1 MARSLA
7 MRPSAASFLG
17 VFTLAVLAL
26 PTLVSAQRGTGAE
39 WPIYGG
45 DPGHTRYSS
54 LDQINASNA
63 ATLEVAW
70 RWSAREQGSNP
81 LAASQTTPIFV
92 NGVLYATAGMQRN
105 VVAIDPA
112 TGTTIW
118 TYRIDESERL
128 VGAPRVNSGRGVSY
142 WTDGQGDDRIYV
154 ITPGYQLIALVAA
167 TGLPISSFGLN
178 GVVDLQKN
186 LRTRDGVPVLGSIG
200 ASSPAAVIGN
210 VLVVG
215 AALHVGLRAP
225 SKVNTPGDVRGFDA
239 RTGQL
244 LWTFH
249 TIPEPGEFGYDT
261 WLEGSAAYT
270 GNTAV
275 WAQISWDAELGYV
288 YLPTE
293 AATGDY
299 YGGHRPGNNLF
310 STSILTLDARTGK
323 RVWHFQTIHHDIW
336 DWDNTNAPILAD
348 VTVDGRARKIV
359 AQLTKQGFVFVL
371 DRVTGEPI
379 WPIEERPVPQG
390 DAPGEW
396 YSPTQPFPTRP
407 APFERQGFSE
417 DDLLNFTPDI
427 FRQAREIASQYRWGP
442 LYSPP
447 SLQNAADSTRGTIT
461 LPSALGGANWEGGAL
476 DPETGFLYIPSV
488 TAPSFLS
495 LVPGGR
501 TSDMNYIAGGGRGQ
515 IAPGVPIVKPPWGR
529 ITAIDLST
537 GDHAWMVPN
546 GDTPPYVAERL
557 KLSPDSIPNTGR
569 ASRAGLLVTRTLLF
583 AGEGTNGSSNFWVLN
598 KRTGARIARLDIPS
612 GTQTGI
618 PMTYLHNGRQYVVF
632 ATTGAGQPSEI
643 VAYALPR

>member
-1 MARSLA
+1 MARPFTI
-7 MRPSAASFLG
+7 RPS
-17 VFTLAVLAL
+17 VAVLFAAMVLPAL
-26 PTLVSAQRGTGAE
+26 SGAQQGTGAE
-39 WPIYGG
+39 WRVYGG
-45 DPGHTRYSS
+45 DPGHTRYST
-54 LDQINASNA
+54 LDQIDSTNAES
-63 ATLEVAW
+63 LEVAW
-70 RWSAREQGSNP
+70 RWSGRNQGPNP

-92 NGVLYATAGMQRN
+92 NGMLYATAGMHRS

-112 TGTTIW
+112 TGETIW
-118 TYRIDESERL
+118 TWRIDEGARL
-128 VGAPRVNSGRGVSY
+128 EGAPRVNSGRGVSY
-142 WTDGQGDDRIYV
+142 WSDGNGDNRIYV
-154 ITPGYQLIALVAA
+154 VTPGYQLVALDAA
-167 TGLPISSFGLN
+167 TGHAIEGFGRN
-178 GVVDLQKN
+178 GVVDLQEN
-186 LRTRDGVPVLGSIG
+186 LRTREGVAPDGSIG
-200 ASSPAAVIGN
+200 ASSPAAVIGD

-215 AALHVGLRAP
+215 AALHVGLRPP
-225 SKVNTPGDVRGFDA
+225 SKVNIPGDVRGFDA
-239 RTGQL
+239 RTGRL

-249 TIPEPGEFGYDT
+249 TIPEAGEVGNET
-261 WLEGSAAYT
+261 WLEGSSAYS
-270 GNTAV
+270 GNAAV

-336 DWDNTNAPILAD
+336 DWDNPNAPILAD
-348 VTVDGRARKIV
+348 VTIEGRARRIV
-359 AQLTKQGFVFVL
+359 AQITKQGFVFVL
-371 DRVTGEPI
+371 DRITGEPI
-379 WPIEERPVPQG
+379 WPIEERAVPKG

-396 YSPTQPFPTRP
+396 YSPTQPFPTKP

-417 DDLLNFTPDI
+417 ADLLDFTPEI
-427 FRQAREIASQYRWGP
+427 FRQAREIASQFRWGP

-447 SLQNAADSTRGTIT
+447 SLQTAADSTKGTIT
-461 LPSALGGANWEGGAL
+461 LPAATGGANWEGGAL

-495 LVPGGR
+495 LVAGG
-501 TSDMNYIAGGGRGQ
+501 TMSDMNYIAGGGRGQ

-546 GDTPPYVAERL
+546 GDTPPAVAERL
-557 KLSPDSIPNTGR
+557 KLPPESIPNTGR
-569 ASRAGLLVTRTLLF
+569 SSRAGLLVTRTLLF
-583 AGEGTNGSSNFWVLN
+583 AGEGTNGTGNFWVLN

-618 PMTYLHNGRQYVVF
+618 PMTYLHEGRQYVVF

>member
-1 MARSLA
+1 MARPFA
-7 MRPSAASFLG
+7 IRPNVAFSIVA
-17 VFTLAVLAL
+17 LAL
-26 PTLVSAQRGTGAE
+26 STLTLSQHASAQRGTGAD

-45 DPGHTRYSS
+45 DAGHTRYSS
-54 LDQINASNA
+54 LDQIDSSNA
-63 ATLEVAW
+63 DKLAVAW
-70 RWSAREQGSNP
+70 RWSSRNQGPNP
-81 LAASQTTPIFV
+81 LAASQTTPIFA
-92 NGVLYATAGMQRN
+92 NGVLYATAGTRRN

-112 TGTTIW
+112 TGETIW
-118 TYRIDESERL
+118 TYRIDEGERIAE
-128 VGAPRVNSGRGVSY
+128 APRVNSGRGVSY
-142 WTDGQGDDRIYV
+142 WSDGKGDNRIYV
-154 ITPGYQLIALVAA
+154 ITPGYQLVALNAA
-167 TGLPISSFGLN
+167 TGQAISGFGRS
-178 GVVDLQKN
+178 GIVDLHEN
-186 LRTRDGVPVLGSIG
+186 LRTREGVSPVGSIG
-200 ASSPAAVIGN
+200 ASSPAAVIGD

-215 AALHVGLRAP
+215 AALHVGLRPP
-225 SKVNTPGDVRGFDA
+225 SKVNIPGDIRGFDA
-239 RTGQL
+239 RTGRL

-249 TIPEPGEFGYDT
+249 TIPEPGEFGNDT
-261 WLEGSAAYT
+261 WLDSSWSYT

-348 VTVDGRARKIV
+348 LTINGRARKIV
-359 AQLTKQGFVFVL
+359 AQITKQGFVFVL

-379 WPIEERPVPQG
+379 WPIEERPVPKG
-390 DAPGEW
+390 DVPGEW
-396 YSPTQPFPTRP
+396 YSPTQPFPTKP

-417 DDLLNFTPDI
+417 ADMLDFTPEI
-427 FRQAREIASQYRWGP
+427 FKRAKDIASQFRWGP

-447 SLQNAADSTRGTIT
+447 SLQNAADSTKGTIT

-476 DPETGFLYIPSV
+476 DPETGYLYVPSV

-495 LVPGGR
+495 LVAGGR
-501 TSDMNYIAGGGRGQ
+501 ASDMNYIAGGGRGQ
-515 IAPGVPIVKPPWGR
+515 LAPGVPIVKPPWGR
-529 ITAIDLST
+529 ITAINLTT

-546 GDTPPYVAERL
+546 GDTPSYVAERL
-557 KLSPDSIPNTGR
+557 QLPPASIPNTGK

-583 AGEGTNGSSNFWVLN
+583 AGEGTAGSGNLWVLN
-598 KRTGARIARLDIPS
+598 KRTGARITRLDVPS
-612 GTQTGI
+612 GTQSGL
-618 PMTYLHNGRQYVVF
+618 PMTYLHDGRQYVVF
-632 ATTGAGQPSEI
+632 ATTGAGQPAEI

>member
-1 MARSLA
+1 MGRLFAVRHGAALLCASLA
-7 MRPSAASFLG
+7 LAAP
-17 VFTLAVLAL
+17 A
-26 PTLVSAQRGTGAE
+26 SAQQGTGAD
-39 WPIYGG
+39 WRTYGG

-54 LDQINASNA
+54 LDQIDASNA
-63 ATLEVAW
+63 ASLEVAW
-70 RWSAREQGSNP
+70 RWSARNQGPNP

-92 NGVLYATAGMQRN
+92 NGVLYATAGTRRN

-112 TGTTIW
+112 TGETLW
-118 TYRIDESERL
+118 TYRFDESERL
-128 VGAPRVNSGRGVSY
+128 ETAPRVNSGRGVSF
-142 WTDGQGDDRIYV
+142 WSDGNGDDRIYV
-154 ITPGYQLIALVAA
+154 VTPGYHLIALDAA
-167 TGLPISSFGLN
+167 TGHPIAEFGRN
-178 GVVDLQKN
+178 GVLDLQEN
-186 LRTRDGVPVLGSIG
+186 LRTRDGVPVAGSIG
-200 ASSPAAVIGN
+200 ASSPAAVIGD

-215 AALHVGLRAP
+215 AALHVGLRPP
-225 SKVNTPGDVRGFDA
+225 SKTNTPGDIRGFDA
-239 RTGQL
+239 RTGRL

-249 TIPEPGEFGYDT
+249 TIPEPGEFGNDT
-261 WLEGSAAYT
+261 WLENSWSYT
-270 GNTAV
+270 GNAAV

-348 VTVDGRARKIV
+348 VTIDGQARRIV
-359 AQLTKQGFVFVL
+359 AQITKQGFVFVL

-390 DAPGEW
+390 DVPGEW
-396 YSPTQPFPTRP
+396 YSPTQPFPTKP

-417 DDLLNFTPDI
+417 DDLLDFTPEI
-427 FRQAREIASQYRWGP
+427 FKQAKAIASVFRWGP

-461 LPSALGGANWEGGAL
+461 LPAATGGANWEGGAL

-495 LVPGGR
+495 LVAGGR
-501 TSDMNYIAGGGRGQ
+501 ASDMNYIAGGGRGQ
-515 IAPGVPIVKPPWGR
+515 LAPGVPIVKPPWGR

-546 GDTPPYVAERL
+546 GDTPTYVAERL
-557 KLSPDSIPNTGR
+557 KLPPASIPNTGK
-569 ASRAGLLVTRTLLF
+569 ASRAGLLVTRTVLF
-583 AGEGTNGSSNFWVLN
+583 AGEGTGGGSNFWVLN
-598 KRTGARIARLDIPS
+598 KRTGERIARLDIPS
-612 GTQTGI
+612 GTQSGV

-632 ATTGAGQPSEI
+632 ATTAAGQPSEI
-643 VAYALPR
+643 VAYALPQ

>member
-1 MARSLA
+1 MARPFA
-7 MRPSAASFLG
+7 VRPSTSFGFAAL
-17 VFTLAVLAL
+17 TLATLSLPAL
-26 PTLVSAQRGTGAE
+26 LHAQRGTGAE
-39 WPIYGG
+39 WRVYGG

-54 LDQINASNA
+54 LDQIDSSNA
-63 ATLEVAW
+63 ARLEVAW
-70 RWSAREQGSNP
+70 RWSSRNQGPNP

-92 NGVLYATAGMQRN
+92 NGMLYATAGTRRN

-112 TGTTIW
+112 TGETVW
-118 TYRIDESERL
+118 TYRIDEGKRIE
-128 VGAPRVNSGRGVSY
+128 GAPRVNSGRGVSY
-142 WTDGQGDDRIYV
+142 WTDGKGDDRIYMV
-154 ITPGYQLIALVAA
+154 TPGYQLIALNAA
-167 TGLPISSFGLN
+167 TGHVMNGFGQG
-178 GVVDLQKN
+178 GVVDLQQN
-186 LRTRDGVPVLGSIG
+186 LRTREGVSPVGSIG
-200 ASSPAAVIGN
+200 ASSPVAVIGD

-215 AALHVGLRAP
+215 AALHVGMRPP
-225 SKVNTPGDVRGFDA
+225 SKVNIPGDIRGYDA

-249 TIPEPGEFGYDT
+249 TIPEPGEFGNDT
-261 WLEGSAAYT
+261 WLDSSWAYT
-270 GNTAV
+270 GNTAA

-348 VTVDGRARKIV
+348 VTIDGRERRIV

-417 DDLLNFTPDI
+417 ADLLDFTPEI
-427 FRQAREIASQYRWGP
+427 FKRAREIASAYRWGP

-447 SLQNAADSTRGTIT
+447 SLQNASDSTRGTIT

-476 DPETGFLYIPSV
+476 DPETGYLYVPSV

-495 LVPGGR
+495 LVPGGSA
-501 TSDMNYIAGGGRGQ
+501 SDMNYIAGGGRGQ

-529 ITAIDLST
+529 ITAIDLTT

-546 GDTPPYVAERL
+546 GDTPSYVAERL
-557 KLSPDSIPNTGR
+557 KLPAESIPNTGR

-583 AGEGTNGSSNFWVLN
+583 AGEGTAGSGNLWVLN
-598 KRTGARIARLDIPS
+598 KRTGERIARLDVPS
-612 GTQTGI
+612 GTQSGL

-632 ATTGAGQPSEI
+632 ATTGAGEPAEI

>member
-1 MARSLA
+1 MGRHFAIRPRTAALLA
-7 MRPSAASFLG
+7 AL
-17 VFTLAVLAL
+17 VLAA
-26 PTLVSAQRGTGAE
+26 PASAQRGTGAE
-39 WPIYGG
+39 WRTYGG

-54 LDQINASNA
+54 LDQIDASNA

-70 RWSAREQGSNP
+70 RWSARNQGPNP
-81 LAASQTTPIFV
+81 LAASQTTPLFV
-92 NGVLYATAGMQRN
+92 NGVLYATAGTRRN

-112 TGTTIW
+112 TGETLW
-118 TYRIDESERL
+118 TYRFDESDRL
-128 VGAPRVNSGRGVSY
+128 DAAPRVNSGRGVSF
-142 WTDGQGDDRIYV
+142 WSDGNGDDRIYV
-154 ITPGYQLIALVAA
+154 VTPGYHLIALDAA
-167 TGLPISSFGLN
+167 TGHPVTEFGRS
-178 GVVDLQKN
+178 GVVDLQEN
-186 LRTRDGVPVLGSIG
+186 LRVRDGVPVAGSIG
-200 ASSPAAVIGN
+200 ASSPAAVIGD

-215 AALHVGLRAP
+215 AALHVGMRPP
-225 SKVNTPGDVRGFDA
+225 SKVNTPGDIRGYDA
-239 RTGQL
+239 RTGRL

-249 TIPEPGEFGYDT
+249 TIPEPGEFGNDT
-261 WLEGSAAYT
+261 WLEGSWAYT

-348 VTVDGRARKIV
+348 VTIDGQPRRIV
-359 AQLTKQGFVFVL
+359 AQITKQGFVFVL
-371 DRVTGEPI
+371 DRVTGEPV

-390 DAPGEW
+390 DVPGEW

-417 DDLLNFTPDI
+417 ADLLDFTPELLK
-427 FRQAREIASQYRWGP
+427 QAREIASQYRWGP

-447 SLQNAADSTRGTIT
+447 SLQSAPDGTRGTLA
-461 LPSALGGANWEGGAL
+461 LPSSTGGANWEGGAL
-476 DPETGFLYIPSV
+476 DPETGYLYIPSV

-495 LVPGGR
+495 LVPGG
-501 TSDMNYIAGGGRGQ
+501 TASDMNYIAGGGRGQ
-515 IAPGVPIVKPPWGR
+515 IAPGVPFVKPPWGR
-529 ITAIDLST
+529 ITAIDLTT

-546 GDTPPYVAERL
+546 GDTPSFVAERL
-557 KLSPDSIPNTGR
+557 KLPPASIPNTGKS
-569 ASRAGLLVTRTLLF
+569 SRAGLLVTRTLLF
-583 AGEGTNGSSNFWVLN
+583 AGEGTNGGSNFWVLN
-598 KRTGARIARLDIPS
+598 KRTGERIARLDIPS
-612 GTQTGI
+612 GTQSGV

-643 VAYALPR
+643 VAYALPQ

>member
-1 MARSLA
+1 MGRHFAI
-7 MRPSAASFLG
+7 RPRTAVLFA
-17 VFTLAVLAL
+17 TLALAA
-26 PTLVSAQRGTGAE
+26 PASAQRGSGAE
-39 WPIYGG
+39 WRTYGG

-54 LDQINASNA
+54 LDQIDASNA
-63 ATLEVAW
+63 ASLEVAW
-70 RWSAREQGSNP
+70 RWNARNQGPNP
-81 LAASQTTPIFV
+81 VAASQTTPIFA
-92 NGVLYATAGMQRN
+92 NGVLYATAGMRRN

-112 TGTTIW
+112 TGETLW
-118 TYRIDESERL
+118 TYRFDESDRL
-128 VGAPRVNSGRGVSY
+128 GDAPRVNSGRGVSF
-142 WTDGQGDDRIYV
+142 WSDGNGDDRIYV
-154 ITPGYQLIALVAA
+154 VTPGYHLIALDAA
-167 TGLPISSFGLN
+167 TGHPVTEFGRS
-178 GVVDLQKN
+178 GVVDLQEN
-186 LRTRDGVPVLGSIG
+186 LRARDGVPVAGSIG
-200 ASSPAAVIGN
+200 ASSPAAVIGD

-215 AALHVGLRAP
+215 AALHVGMRPP
-225 SKVNTPGDVRGFDA
+225 SKVNTPGDIRGYDA
-239 RTGQL
+239 RTGRL

-249 TIPEPGEFGYDT
+249 TIPEPGEFGHDT
-261 WLEGSAAYT
+261 WLDGSWAYT
-270 GNTAV
+270 GNAAV

-348 VTVDGRARKIV
+348 VTIDGRLRRIV
-359 AQLTKQGFVFVL
+359 AQITKQGFVFVL

-390 DAPGEW
+390 DVPGEW

-417 DDLLNFTPDI
+417 ADLLDFTPEL
-427 FRQAREIASQYRWGP
+427 FKQAREIASQYRWGP

-447 SLQNAADSTRGTIT
+447 SLQSAPDGTRGTIT
-461 LPSALGGANWEGGAL
+461 LPSSTGGANWEGGAL
-476 DPETGFLYIPSV
+476 DPETGYLYIPSV

-495 LVPGGR
+495 LVPGG
-501 TSDMNYIAGGGRGQ
+501 TASDMNYIAGGGRGQ
-515 IAPGVPIVKPPWGR
+515 IAPGVPFVKPPWGR
-529 ITAIDLST
+529 ITAIDLSS

-546 GDTPPYVAERL
+546 GDTPPFVAERL
-557 KLSPDSIPNTGR
+557 KLPPASIPNTGK

-583 AGEGTNGSSNFWVLN
+583 AGEGTNGGSNFWVLD
-598 KRTGARIARLDIPS
+598 KRTGERIARLDIPS
-612 GTQTGI
+612 GTQTGV

-632 ATTGAGQPSEI
+632 ATTAAGQPSEI
-643 VAYALPR
+643 VAYALPQ

>member
-1 MARSLA
+1 MARPFT
-7 MRPSAASFLG
+7 MRPSAARFLG
-17 VFTLAVLAL
+17 VFTLAALAFPAL
-26 PTLVSAQRGTGAE
+26 ASAQRGTGAE

-92 NGVLYATAGMQRN
+92 NGVLYATAGMERN
-105 VVAIDPA
+105 VVAINPA
-112 TGTTIW
+112 TGETIW

-142 WTDGQGDDRIYV
+142 WSDVQGDDRIYV
-154 ITPGYQLIALVAA
+154 VTPGYQLVALAAA
-167 TGLPISSFGLN
+167 TGLPISNFGLN
-178 GVVDLQKN
+178 GVVDLQQN
-186 LRTRDGVPVLGSIG
+186 LRTREGVPVVGSIG
-200 ASSPAAVIGN
+200 ASSPAAVIGD

-249 TIPEPGEFGYDT
+249 TIPEPGEFGYDS
-261 WLEGSAAYT
+261 WLDGSAAYT

-348 VTVDGRARKIV
+348 VTIDGRARRIV

-379 WPIEERPVPQG
+379 WPIEERPVPKG

-417 DDLLNFTPDI
+417 ADLLDFTPEI
-427 FRQAREIASQYRWGP
+427 LKQAREIASQYRWGP

-447 SLQNAADSTRGTIT
+447 SLQKAADSTRGTIT

-476 DPETGFLYIPSV
+476 DPETGYLYIPSV

-501 TSDMNYIAGGGRGQ
+501 ASDMNYIAGGGRGQ

-546 GDTPPYVAERL
+546 GDTPSYVAERL

-583 AGEGTNGSSNFWVLN
+583 AGEGTNGSNNFWVLN
-598 KRTGARIARLDIPS
+598 KRTGERIARLDIPS
-612 GTQTGI
+612 GTQTGV
-618 PMTYLHNGRQYVVF
+618 PMTYQHNGRQYVVF

>member
-1 MARSLA
+1 MARPFAKRPRVAFRFAALSLFA
-7 MRPSAASFLG
+7 
-17 VFTLAVLAL
+17 LAL
-26 PTLVSAQRGTGAE
+26 PALASAQRGTGAE
-39 WPIYGG
+39 WPVYGG

-54 LDQINASNA
+54 LDQIDSSNA
-63 ATLEVAW
+63 AKLEVAW
-70 RWSAREQGSNP
+70 RWSARNQGPNP
-81 LAASQTTPIFV
+81 VAASQTTPIFV
-92 NGVLYATAGMQRN
+92 NGVLYATAGMRRN

-112 TGTTIW
+112 TGETIW
-118 TYRIDESERL
+118 TYRIDEGERIAA
-128 VGAPRVNSGRGVSY
+128 APRVNSGRGVSY
-142 WTDGQGDDRIYV
+142 WSDGKGDNRIYV
-154 ITPGYQLIALVAA
+154 VTPGYHLVALNA
-167 TGLPISSFGLN
+167 STGHPIRDFGKD
-178 GVVDLQKN
+178 GVVDLQEN
-186 LRTRDGVPVLGSIG
+186 LRTREGVSPVGSIG
-200 ASSPAAVIGN
+200 ASSPAAVIGD

-215 AALHVGLRAP
+215 AALHVGLRPP
-225 SKVNTPGDVRGFDA
+225 SKVNIPGDVRGFDA
-239 RTGQL
+239 RTGRL

-249 TIPEPGEFGYDT
+249 TIPEPGEYGHDT
-261 WLEGSAAYT
+261 WLDSSWSYT

-323 RVWHFQTIHHDIW
+323 RVWHYQTIHHDIW

-348 VTVDGRARKIV
+348 VTVDGRARRIV
-359 AQLTKQGFVFVL
+359 AQITKQGFVFVL

-379 WPIEERPVPQG
+379 WPIEERAVPKG
-390 DAPGEW
+390 DVPGEW
-396 YSPTQPFPTRP
+396 YSPTQPFPTKP

-417 DDLLNFTPDI
+417 ADLLDFTPDI
-427 FRQAREIASQYRWGP
+427 FKRAKEVASQFRWGP

-461 LPSALGGANWEGGAL
+461 LPAATGGANWEGGAL
-476 DPETGFLYIPSV
+476 DPETGYLYIPSV

-501 TSDMNYIAGGGRGQ
+501 ASDMNYIAGGGRGQ

-529 ITAIDLST
+529 ITAIDLTT

-546 GDTPPYVAERL
+546 GDTPEYVAERL
-557 KLSPDSIPNTGR
+557 QLPPASIPNTGR

-583 AGEGTNGSSNFWVLN
+583 AGEGTNGTSNLWVLN
-598 KRTGARIARLDIPS
+598 KRTGERIARLDIPS
-612 GTQTGI
+612 GTQTGV

-632 ATTGAGQPSEI
+632 ATTGTGQPSEI